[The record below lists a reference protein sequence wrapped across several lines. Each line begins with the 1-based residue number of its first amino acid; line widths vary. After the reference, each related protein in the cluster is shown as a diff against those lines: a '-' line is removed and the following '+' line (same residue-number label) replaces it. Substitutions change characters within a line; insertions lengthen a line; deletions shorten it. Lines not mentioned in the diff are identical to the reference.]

1 MSVHNVYIF
10 ITEIYKN
17 VKISNIK
24 KSKIKIILKN
34 LLIHPVFNFIFIIKN
49 KYKNKLTT
57 KW

>member
-1 MSVHNVYIF
+1 MSMYNVYIF

-17 VKISNIK
+17 VN
-24 KSKIKIILKN
+24 
-34 LLIHPVFNFIFIIKN
+34 VNFIFIMKN

>member
-1 MSVHNVYIF
+1 LFVVTKFSYYIYVQRLYIY

-17 VKISNIK
+17 VN
-24 KSKIKIILKN
+24 
-34 LLIHPVFNFIFIIKN
+34 VNFIFIIKK